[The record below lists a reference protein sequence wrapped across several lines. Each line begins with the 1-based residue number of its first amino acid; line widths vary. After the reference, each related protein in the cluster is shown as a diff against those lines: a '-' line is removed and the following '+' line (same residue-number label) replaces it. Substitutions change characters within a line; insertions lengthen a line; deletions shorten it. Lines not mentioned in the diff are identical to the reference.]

1 MSSRFKP
8 VIDRDLLIL
17 WEEHKGGKSS
27 RYWFIRDSSTSIP
40 THVSSILK
48 SKEWVKKEM
57 LEIRYEIPL
66 ETFGQSNRVE
76 LYLFWASNRGWL
88 PGEIW
93 VLNPSTRELKLEKEK
108 IHPSELT
115 VSSGSPE
122 IDEVV
127 KQIMEAKNYWSSVF
141 CNLPGPYKTVSINGK
156 IIFTVNEIGRK
167 IRESVSKEQ
176 RAYIEASLKAMF
188 AYNYFVRNSKQQMW
202 MKMAKE
208 YQNFVLALIHEY
220 LSGKYRFL
228 QDDPMALAM
237 ICTYLNVKRYFSR
250 SGAILKYDLGNGT
263 IEVELEPRPSWADL
277 KISLTGQ
284 KTATL
289 LVECKQGPPELW
301 IEKSIKQSKRYKAT
315 NATLL
320 LVAMHPLNEAQKAIL
335 ANHYDHIVDN
345 CTPRHSQE
353 CKKKLTRT
361 IDAWI
366 TK

>member
-27 RYWFIRDSSTSIP
+27 RYWFVRDSSTSIP

-66 ETFGQSNRVE
+66 ETLGRSNRVE
-76 LYLFWASNRGWL
+76 LYLFLASNRGWL

-93 VLNPSTRELKLEKEK
+93 VLIPSTRELKLEKEG

-127 KQIMEAKNYWSSVF
+127 KQIMEARDYWSSVF
-141 CNLPGPYKTVSINGK
+141 CNLPGPYK
-156 IIFTVNEIGRK
+156 F
-167 IRESVSKEQ
+167 RESESKEQ

-188 AYNYFVRNSKQQMW
+188 AYNFFVRNSKQQMW

-228 QDDPMALAM
+228 QDDPMTLAM

-250 SGAILKYDLGNGT
+250 SGAILQYELAENEK
-263 IEVELEPRPSWADL
+263 IELELEPRPSWADL
-277 KISLTGQ
+277 RISLTGQ

-345 CTPRHSQE
+345 CAPRHSQE
-353 CKKKLTRT
+353 CKKKLAQT

>member
-1 MSSRFKP
+1 
-8 VIDRDLLIL
+8 
-17 WEEHKGGKSS
+17 
-27 RYWFIRDSSTSIP
+27 
-40 THVSSILK
+40 
-48 SKEWVKKEM
+48 
-57 LEIRYEIPL
+57 
-66 ETFGQSNRVE
+66 
-76 LYLFWASNRGWL
+76 
-88 PGEIW
+88 
-93 VLNPSTRELKLEKEK
+93 
-108 IHPSELT
+108 
-115 VSSGSPE
+115 
-122 IDEVV
+122 
-127 KQIMEAKNYWSSVF
+127 MEARDYWSSVF
-141 CNLPGPYKTVSINGK
+141 CNLPGPYK
-156 IIFTVNEIGRK
+156 
-167 IRESVSKEQ
+167 IRESESKEQ

-188 AYNYFVRNSKQQMW
+188 AYNFFVRNSKQQMW

-228 QDDPMALAM
+228 QDDPMTLAM

-263 IEVELEPRPSWADL
+263 IEVELEPRPSRADL

-315 NATLL
+315 KATLL